1 MTFTTTPEQFRLPVI
16 LPDETR
22 LKHYTDQQR
31 ARGLRLVTDG
41 KTVYLTPLVL
51 PGEREVAAKVAA

>member
-1 MTFTTTPEQFRLPVI
+1 MIQTTTPARFRVPVI

-22 LKHYTDQQR
+22 LKAYADQQR

-41 KTVYLTPLVL
+41 KTIYLTPLVM
-51 PGEREVAAKVAA
+51 PGERDVRAKVAA

>member
-1 MTFTTTPEQFRLPVI
+1 MNLTPQQFRVPVI

-22 LKHYTDQQR
+22 LKAYADQQR
-31 ARGLRLVTDG
+31 ARGWRLVTDG
-41 KTVYLTPLVL
+41 KTIYLTPLVL

>member
-1 MTFTTTPEQFRLPVI
+1 MNITTTPERFRVPVI

-22 LKHYTDQQR
+22 LKHYADQQL

-41 KTVYLTPLVL
+41 KTIYLTPLIL
-51 PGEREVAAKVAA
+51 PGEREVAKKVAA